1 MRKPLRAKQ
10 CPGTG
15 KRSPLFDNQG
25 GPLDYNHSDR
35 FSVNRWLQLVGVL
48 LIGGIVVVVVSP
60 DFDLQPTV
68 VLVSQA
74 TQRPPVVA
82 FAAITAA
89 ITNLWVQHFKY
100 SPLAFLFRGFGNH
113 PSADLIDL
121 SCTRLC

>member
-1 MRKPLRAKQ
+1 MLLVPVEEAL
-10 CPGTG
+10 PPELV
-15 KRSPLFDNQG
+15 PLFDNQG
-25 GPLDYNHSDR
+25 GPLDYNDCRR
-35 FSVNRWLQLVGVL
+35 FSVNRWLKLVGVL

-89 ITNLWVQHFKY
+89 TTNLWVQHFTY
-100 SPLAFLFRGFGNH
+100 SPLAFLFRGSGNH
-113 PSADLIDL
+113 PADLIDL
-121 SCTRLC
+121 NCTRLC